1 MRVIAGIARSLK
13 LKTPAGMNVRPTTDR
28 IKETLFNILSPDIYG
43 CTFLDLFC
51 GSGAIGIEALSRGAE
66 RAVFVDDNRTSCQF
80 ANDNLVFT
88 KLVDKAEVIRADA
101 RFASDT
107 LKSRGLQFDIV
118 FLDPPYDK
126 GFEKTV
132 LEQASFCDILKNDGI
147 VIVECSASTEFDYS
161 EDCGLEVY
169 REKVYGSNKH
179 VFLRKV

>member
-1 MRVIAGIARSLK
+1 MRVIAGSARSLK

-28 IKETLFNILSPDIYG
+28 IKETLFNIISPEVYG

-66 RAVFVDDNRTSCQF
+66 KAVFVDEDRTSCRF
-80 ANDNLVFT
+80 TEENLAFT
-88 KLVDKAEVIRADA
+88 KLAGKAEVLRSDA
-101 RFASDT
+101 RFITDT
-107 LKSRGLQFDIV
+107 LKGWGMKFDIV

-132 LEQASFCDILKNDGI
+132 LEQASFCDILNNDGI
-147 VIVECSASTEFDYS
+147 VIVESSVSTEFDYAG
-161 EDCGLEVY
+161 ECGLEVY